1 MVVRISL
8 VGLATHSVTK
18 GLRLMRSSSIVL
30 VSGHLLQQTTTSQEP
45 LISIQLCLQKYGTGG
60 DSKDIR
66 ITTREPLRLEE
77 TFRKQQITEPR
88 WVPRLSTMPAI
99 SDLRT

>member
-1 MVVRISL
+1 MVVRISR
-8 VGLATHSVTK
+8 VGLATHSGTK

-30 VSGHLLQQTTTSQEP
+30 VSGHLLQQTTTALEP
-45 LISIQLCLQKYGTGG
+45 LLSIQLCLQKYGTGG
-60 DSKDIR
+60 DSQEIR
-66 ITTREPLRLEE
+66 LTTREALRLEE

>member
-1 MVVRISL
+1 MVVRISR
-8 VGLATHSVTK
+8 VGLATLSCRK

-30 VSGHLLQQTTTSQEP
+30 VSGDLLQQTTTSQEP
-45 LISIQLCLQKYGTGG
+45 LISMQLCLQKYGTGG
-60 DSKDIR
+60 DSQEIR
-66 ITTREPLRLEE
+66 LTTREPLRLEE